1 MSTFRPLSNNQS
13 TILSTVQVNVQ
24 LTVQAAHQPTV
35 PSCNEAKI
43 IITDH
48 SMDLSTAFEEA
59 LEQIAADAA
68 DAAAKKQS
76 DWYYEPESFL
86 VPVDN

>member
-1 MSTFRPLSNNQS
+1 
-13 TILSTVQVNVQ
+13 
-24 LTVQAAHQPTV
+24 
-35 PSCNEAKI
+35 
-43 IITDH
+43 
-48 SMDLSTAFEEA
+48 MDLSTAFEEA

-86 VPVDN
+86 VPVDNDDSFDLSLPIILT